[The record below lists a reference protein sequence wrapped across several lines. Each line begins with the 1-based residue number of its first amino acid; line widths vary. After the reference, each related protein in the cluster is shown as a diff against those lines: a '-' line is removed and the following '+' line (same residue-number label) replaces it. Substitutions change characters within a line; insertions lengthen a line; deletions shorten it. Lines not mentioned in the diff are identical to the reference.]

1 MGFLKKFQLG
11 KVLGAAGQGFAQGG
25 VWGAV
30 LQGGKQAAISGVKA
44 GMAKARNYGTV
55 TPAGSPAMFN
65 VAGSFMPSYS
75 GVAVGGDTMGV
86 PVAARMPALSAA
98 TGDIYNSLMTILQ
111 RMGAAIRSPNSVIP
125 MGKRVLSRVIATARR
140 VPGMTPVGMLVTLG
154 LTEMAANQL
163 ITWYTT
169 AGKRRRRIR
178 VTNIK
183 ALNRSVRR
191 LEGFTRLARR
201 VEASLGR
208 RSVVRSSRRCRKC
221 KKSPCG
227 C

>member
-1 MGFLKKFQLG
+1 
-11 KVLGAAGQGFAQGG
+11 
-25 VWGAV
+25 
-30 LQGGKQAAISGVKA
+30 
-44 GMAKARNYGTV
+44 
-55 TPAGSPAMFN
+55 
-65 VAGSFMPSYS
+65 
-75 GVAVGGDTMGV
+75 MGV
-86 PVAARMPALSAA
+86 PVAAKMPSLSAV

-111 RMGAAIRSPNSVIP
+111 RVGATIRSPNSVIP

-154 LTEMAANQL
+154 LTEIAANQL

-208 RSVVRSSRRCRKC
+208 RSIARSTRRCRKC
-221 KKSPCG
+221 KKSPCS

>member
-11 KVLGAAGQGFAQGG
+11 KVLGGAARGFASGG
-25 VWGAV
+25 FYGAV
-30 LQGGKQAAISGVKA
+30 LQGGQAAAIASIKA
-44 GMAKARNYGTV
+44 GTARAKHYGSV
-55 TPAGSPAMFN
+55 TPAGNRAMFN
-65 VAGSFMPSYS
+65 VASSFMPGYS
-75 GVAVGGDTMGV
+75 GGPVVSDTPSV
-86 PVAARMPALSAA
+86 PVASRVPTVSAV
-98 TGDIYNSLMTILQ
+98 TGDIYNSLMTVLQ
-111 RMGAAIRSPNSVIP
+111 RVGATIRNPNSVIP
-125 MGKRVLSRVIATARR
+125 MGKRVLSRVIAAARR

-191 LEGFTRLARR
+191 LEGFRRLAAR

-208 RSVVRSSRRCRKC
+208 RGVGRTYRRCRKC
-221 KKSPCG
+221 KKNPCS